1 MRTTSERFSRLVAW
15 RLAESLC
22 SKWRLMANAGAL
34 TMFIWVAISVVLAMT
49 SGESDDHMS
58 GVSTTCLAVSTYF
71 SGVVA
76 KMMGGVANARQLQF
90 SNKTLTSASSSLTD
104 LCFALALA
112 AVGTLAAPTILN
124 LLGSA
129 EVGIACS
136 VLLGVIALCVV
147 AIIPT
152 AYRLS
157 ASSPRV

>member
-22 SKWRLMANAGAL
+22 SKWRFIANAGAFA
-34 TMFIWVAISVVLAMT
+34 MFIWVAISVVLALT

-58 GVSTTCLAVSTYF
+58 GVSTMCLAVSTYF

-76 KMMGGVANARQLQF
+76 KMMGVVANARQLQV
-90 SNKTLTSASSSLTD
+90 SNKAVTGASASLTD

-112 AVGTLAAPTILN
+112 VVGSMTAPSILS
-124 LLGSA
+124 LLGST

-136 VLLGVIALCVV
+136 VLLGASAVCVL
-147 AIIPT
+147 ATLPT

-157 ASSPRV
+157 APNPQV